1 MRIIKFAV
9 ITFLSFTFY
18 SFIHNEEN
26 CGLQVIDSYTQEVM
40 GKNVGFFV
48 KFKNVSKKNID
59 AFKYKVQF
67 LDGFNEE
74 KGVKEFSWQAGNIID
89 KLEPGETL
97 KDGSTNW
104 IKGANKIKIEIIRV
118 HFTDDSVCPS
128 SADMN

>member
-18 SFIHNEEN
+18 SFLHNEEN

-40 GKNVGFFV
+40 GKNVGFYV

-59 AFKYKVQF
+59 AFKYKVKYF
-67 LDGFNEE
+67 DGFNEV
-74 KGVKEFSWQAGNIID
+74 KGIKEFTWQAGNIID
-89 KLEPGETL
+89 KLEPEETL

-118 HFTDDSVCPS
+118 HFTDDSVCP
-128 SADMN
+128 